1 MHLNKEQLLANIDA
15 VEYITAVIY
24 QGLLND
30 EQVKE
35 RSPFITLTGTKADH
49 VGDKVSDFCERY
61 KGHNWT
67 MMLKRADNSH
77 GVGVNLV
84 TVELIEVTP
93 TALIPD
99 KIIPAPTMNGTS
111 AAEIEARV
119 RKELGLEFEIKT
131 LTAQVAN
138 LVKGAVP
145 EGSTSNTIDQLSILG
160 AKIMKEFSKSDDESE
175 AGFLGLLNTMSGG
188 ALSNEVAALNG
199 TIVDDSELTQKE
211 IDLVVNFIGKAAI
224 KKLAGKIER
233 DELSVMEKTML
244 KGM

>member
-84 TVELIEVTP
+84 TVELLENS

-111 AAEIEARV
+111 TAEIEARV

-131 LTAQVAN
+131 LTAQVAS
-138 LVKGAVP
+138 LVKGAIP
-145 EGSTSNTIDQLSILG
+145 DTNANNTIDQLSILG
-160 AKIMKEFSKSDDESE
+160 AKIMKEFSKDDDESE

-199 TIVDDSELTQKE
+199 TIVDDTELTQKE
-211 IDLVVNFIGKAAI
+211 IDLVINFIGKAAI